1 VEKIRDGPQLYFT
14 WHQGGSKVAFFF
26 FDTEMVSVPTGLE
39 AWTGWRDGT
48 KRAMGGQKKDAPWY
62 GQVSEFRP
70 FVWLNFPGMW
80 L

>member
-1 VEKIRDGPQLYFT
+1 
-14 WHQGGSKVAFFF
+14 
-26 FDTEMVSVPTGLE
+26 MVSVPTGLE
-39 AWTGWRDGT
+39 AWTGWRNGT

-62 GQVSEFRP
+62 GQGFEFRP